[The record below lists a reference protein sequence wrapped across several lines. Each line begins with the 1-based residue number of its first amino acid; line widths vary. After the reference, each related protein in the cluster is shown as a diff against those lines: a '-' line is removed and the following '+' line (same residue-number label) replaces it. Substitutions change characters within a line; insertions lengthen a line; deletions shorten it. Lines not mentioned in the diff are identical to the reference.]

1 LGAIVAANLSL
12 KIFVAGAV
20 LMLGLSAPAIAAPRD
35 QECTDCPISNK
46 YDSEEVV
53 EKIKRIKKTLA
64 NEEPIDVR
72 AVRADYE
79 TGHIRHTAR
88 GTKRH
93 ARPVECAD
101 CAPRRKYDSREVVR
115 KVRDV
120 DHSRVI
126 NTRTVVPV
134 RSRIKET
141 NHLVVHDNVVR
152 NTGVVQHNRI
162 IVEKEIR
169 YVRRI
174 PVRTTVEFITHDY
187 RVVERPDSVTVPAY
201 VTPRVRD
208 CRGYGRYGSCRSL
221 LRVRG

>member
-1 LGAIVAANLSL
+1 MAANLSL

-79 TGHIRHTAR
+79 TGHIRHTGR
-88 GTKRH
+88 GSHRSTRNRH
-93 ARPVECAD
+93 TECAD

-152 NTGVVQHNRI
+152 NTGVIQHNRI